1 VNKNNLHIVSEM
13 RTQILGL
20 SVLAIILYHY
30 KMVFFG
36 ELGVDVFIFLS
47 GFGLA
52 CGYGGGE
59 QRGRFFSFLAKRLLR
74 IIPAYWFILIAYVTY
89 SLVFTERQYNLTDVL
104 LNLSCL
110 QMFFVGFN
118 SIVPHAWYLSLIV
131 VMYLF
136 FPLFIRFV
144 KMQKALYLLVGVYV
158 FIAIEYFSV
167 NLFPIAIFRVPTF
180 IAGIWLGFL
189 YISGD
194 LRWQRIIGMRNQVIC
209 LTLLFGALISLAA
222 YFVPADLLWNPD
234 KYWTVVAVFSP
245 VLSTAFV
252 LSTAYCLSWCN
263 VFGLDKVGIC
273 SYEMYLTH
281 QLLYDFLYKRIN
293 SLAYFEDSSWIPSI
307 FIVLV
312 VFVSSYILHLSLN
325 VFVGRFVGRSQ
336 GVNAL
341 ILAGGEK
348 NRS

>member
-1 VNKNNLHIVSEM
+1 MKQNNLHIVSET

-59 QRGRFFSFLAKRLLR
+59 QRSRFFSFLAKRLLR
-74 IIPAYWFILIAYVTY
+74 IIPAYWLVLTAYVTY
-89 SLVFTERQYNLTDVL
+89 SLVFTERQYSFVDVL

-131 VMYLF
+131 VMYAF
-136 FPLFIRFV
+136 FPLFMRFV

-167 NLFPIAIFRVPTF
+167 NLFPIAVFRVPTF
-180 IAGIWLGFL
+180 IVGIWLGFL

-194 LRWQRIIGMRNQVIC
+194 LRWQRIIGMGNQTIC
-209 LTLLFGALISLAA
+209 LTLLFGALISLAT
-222 YFVPADLLWNPD
+222 YFVPANLLWNPD

-245 VLSTAFV
+245 ILSVAFV
-252 LSTAYCLSWCN
+252 LSAAYFLSRWN
-263 VFGLDKVGIC
+263 MFGLSKIGIC

-293 SLAYFEDSSWIPSI
+293 SLAYFEGRSWIPSI
-307 FIVLV
+307 FIILV
-312 VFVSSYILHLSLN
+312 VFVFSYVLHLSLN
-325 VFVGRFVGRSQ
+325 VFVGRFGGRSQ
-336 GVNAL
+336 GVNGL
-341 ILAGGEK
+341 ILASGEK
-348 NRS
+348 LRP